1 MGSHCLVTYFTMELN
16 EYSQIIMILVTFK
29 TWHSIVRD
37 RLVKF
42 LDDIFNTEHEIGW
55 TRLSLIIELL

>member
-1 MGSHCLVTYFTMELN
+1 MELN